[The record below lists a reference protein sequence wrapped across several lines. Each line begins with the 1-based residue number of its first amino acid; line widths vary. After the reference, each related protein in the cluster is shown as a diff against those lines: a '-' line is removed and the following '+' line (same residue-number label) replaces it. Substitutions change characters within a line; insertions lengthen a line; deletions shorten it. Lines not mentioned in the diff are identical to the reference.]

1 MIALSRGIMVA
12 LAGLFSLYH
21 VVLAFFSLSTP
32 AHAAPVL
39 LAIGLYVLATVATLW
54 PSKRPALPVWLAA
67 FDLGVCLAI
76 QILVTSQLDPAAN
89 NGYATWY
96 VAAVGTLLTIVAVR
110 HRMGWAWA
118 GAGLLVLHTVIWAG
132 PFAIA
137 PLGVLGSLSWVAVA
151 TAVVRGIVRA
161 SRETAAFA
169 NAEREAADWHA
180 AQEAHLYVRQL
191 RVIQTKRISL
201 PMLRRI
207 AQSGGDLSE
216 EDRAECFRL
225 EAALRD
231 EIRGRRLL
239 DDSVRHEVT
248 RARRAGAE
256 VLLLDDGGL
265 DDLAEDELRRIHGRI
280 ADAMRETRAE
290 KFIIRT
296 VQSGEV
302 AVTIVGLSAGE
313 DPDDPDID
321 LWLEIPRQ
329 VVGAHSREN

>member
-1 MIALSRGIMVA
+1 MITLRRGVMVGLAALFSSYHIV
-12 LAGLFSLYH
+12 LALFSLD
-21 VVLAFFSLSTP
+21 TP
-32 AHAAPVL
+32 ASPGPVL
-39 LAIGLYVLATVATLW
+39 LAIALYGVATAASLW
-54 PSKRPALPVWLAA
+54 PTQRTALPLWLTA
-67 FDLGVCLAI
+67 FDLGVSVAVL
-76 QILVTSQLDPAAN
+76 ILVTSQLDPAAN

-110 HRMGWAWA
+110 QRIGWAWV
-118 GAGLLVLHTVIWAG
+118 GAGILVLHTILWAG
-132 PFAIA
+132 PFALA

-151 TAVVRGIVRA
+151 TAVMRGIIRA

-191 RVIQTKRISL
+191 RVIQTKRIAL

-207 AQSGGDLSE
+207 VEADGDLAA

-239 DDSVRHEVT
+239 DDGVRHEVT
-248 RARRAGAE
+248 RARRTGTE
-256 VLLLDDGGL
+256 VVLLDDGGL
-265 DDLAEDELRRIHGRI
+265 DDLSDDELSRVHARI
-280 ADAMRETRAE
+280 AQAMRETTTE

-296 VQSGEV
+296 VQSGGV
-302 AVTIVGLSAGE
+302 AVTMVGLSAGE
-313 DPDDPDID
+313 DPEDPDID
-321 LWLEIPRQ
+321 LWLEIPRAA
-329 VVGAHSREN
+329 VPAA

>member
-1 MIALSRGIMVA
+1 MIALRRNIMVG

-21 VVLAFFSLSTP
+21 TVLALFSLDKP
-32 AHAAPVL
+32 ASSGPVL
-39 LAIGLYVLATVATLW
+39 LAIGLYAVATAASLW
-54 PSKRPALPVWLAA
+54 PTKRTSLPFWLAA
-67 FDLGVCLAI
+67 FDLGVCLAV
-76 QILVTSQLDPAAN
+76 QVLVTSQLDPQAN

-110 HRMGWAWA
+110 HRIGWAWV
-118 GAGLLVLHTVIWAG
+118 GAGLLVLHTIVWAG
-132 PFAIA
+132 PFALA

-151 TAVVRGIVRA
+151 TAVMRGIIRA

-207 AQSGGDLSE
+207 VESEGDLSD

-248 RARRAGAE
+248 RARRSGAE
-256 VLLLDDGGL
+256 VMLLDDGGL
-265 DDLAEDELRRIHGRI
+265 DDMDDDDLSRVHARI
-280 ADAMRETRAE
+280 AQAMRETTTE

-296 VQSGEV
+296 VQSGDV
-302 AVTIVGLSAGE
+302 AVTMVGLSAGE

-321 LWLEIPRQ
+321 LWLEIPRAA
-329 VVGAHSREN
+329 VPAV